1 MKIYVITK
9 GDYSDY
15 HICGVSTDK
24 EQAEKLARFFTDKW
38 DDAKVEEYDTDRY
51 ELLSD
56 NKKVY
61 RILFYE
67 NGNIHKLTHESGDYY
82 DNETIKLDPVYWNG
96 ATLSVYVSA
105 DDEISAIKIASEKR
119 AKFLAEEIGL

>member
-24 EQAEKLARFFTDKW
+24 EKAEKLARFFTDQW

-56 NKKVY
+56 NTKVY
-61 RILFYE
+61 RVLFYE
-67 NGNIHKLTHESGDYY
+67 NGNVHKLTHESSDYY
-82 DNETIKLDPVYWNG
+82 DNKITELDPTYCSG

-119 AKFLAEEIGL
+119 AKFLAEGIGL